1 MCRSSDDSPA
11 SSSAAFVAAAAAPT
25 SHTGLNVS
33 LQVVTSNH
41 FFLLSMLC
49 MKKMDD
55 CVDLR
60 KIKSYKSSE
69 KVKTLCHTLCIINA
83 ALLIDTTINLTLCVT
98 AFFFLPFFNVG
109 IF

>member
-41 FFLLSMLC
+41 FFLLCNCFILYVAS
-49 MKKMDD
+49 
-55 CVDLR
+55 VDLP
-60 KIKSYKSSE
+60 SAVSLWEQPVNCKSSE
-69 KVKTLCHTLCIINA
+69 L
-83 ALLIDTTINLTLCVT
+83 ALNKKWRFQQC
-98 AFFFLPFFNVG
+98 FQES
-109 IF
+109 

>member
-11 SSSAAFVAAAAAPT
+11 SSSAAFAAAAAAPT

-41 FFLLSMLC
+41 FFLLPMLC

-55 CVDLR
+55 CVSKVLQVVR
-60 KIKSYKSSE
+60 KSKNFVPYIMYYK
-69 KVKTLCHTLCIINA
+69 CC
-83 ALLIDTTINLTLCVT
+83 T
-98 AFFFLPFFNVG
+98 AD
-109 IF
+109 